1 MKANWTLTAAAALLI
16 GISGA
21 ALAQD
26 ASPEGVWLRDS
37 GETKVRIAKCG
48 DAMCGTVAWVKD
60 GAKTASKVGMK
71 VFFDM
76 KPAGGGKWK
85 GSAFNPE
92 DGKTYSGTMT
102 LSGGSLSAGGCV
114 LGGLICKSVNYTR
127 SN

>member
-1 MKANWTLTAAAALLI
+1 MKTSWILA
-16 GISGA
+16 G
-21 ALAQD
+21 ALALAFATPALGQD

-48 DAMCGTVAWVKD
+48 DAMCGTVAWVKE

-76 KPAGGGKWK
+76 KPSGGGKWS

-102 LSGGSLSAGGCV
+102 LKGNTLSAGGCV
-114 LGGLICKSVNYTR
+114 LGGLICKSVSYSR